1 MKDKLVI
8 VRGGGDIA
16 TGTIQALHRAGFS
29 LLVLEV
35 ADPSAIRR
43 QVALSEA
50 VYDET
55 ASVEDVAARLCRSGK
70 AIENFPTVADPPYNN
85 PYNIAQKNKLGK
97 KVEEEKDEDG
107 ESREKDVNSAPSAVG
122 KTFEEAIQILNGYKA
137 GYIEEY
143 SDTVP
148 EGTVISQ
155 SVQEGKVVI
164 VVSKG
169 PKP

>member
-1 MKDKLVI
+1 M
-8 VRGGGDIA
+8 
-16 TGTIQALHRAGFS
+16 
-29 LLVLEV
+29 
-35 ADPSAIRR
+35 
-43 QVALSEA
+43 
-50 VYDET
+50 
-55 ASVEDVAARLCRSGK
+55 
-70 AIENFPTVADPPYNN
+70 
-85 PYNIAQKNKLGK
+85 
-97 KVEEEKDEDG
+97 
-107 ESREKDVNSAPSAVG
+107 NSAPSAVG
-122 KTFEEAIQILNGYKA
+122 KTFEEDIQILNGYKA

>member
-43 QVALSEA
+43 QVALTEA

-55 ASVEDVAARLCRSGK
+55 ASVEDLAARLCRSGK
-70 AIENFPTVADPPYNN
+70 AIEKAWC
-85 PYNIAQKNKLGK
+85 K
-97 KVEEEKDEDG
+97 G
-107 ESREKDVNSAPSAVG
+107 EIP
-122 KTFEEAIQILNGYKA
+122 
-137 GYIEEY
+137 
-143 SDTVP
+143 
-148 EGTVISQ
+148 VIIDLRAALLRSC
-155 SVQEGKVVI
+155 SP
-164 VVSKG
+164 G
-169 PKP
+169 PLSTLF